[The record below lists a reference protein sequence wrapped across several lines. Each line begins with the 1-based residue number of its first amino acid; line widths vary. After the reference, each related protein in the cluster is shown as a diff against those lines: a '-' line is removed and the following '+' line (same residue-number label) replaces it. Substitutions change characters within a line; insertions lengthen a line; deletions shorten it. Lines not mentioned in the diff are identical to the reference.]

1 MNTHIIQNWEPGVPA
16 VDDGLFQSFI
26 LKKMFFS
33 YFRFTFRQLYN
44 KYYKIK
50 CVTTELRSIYVKFT
64 QNQNKIYYII
74 LSVLSRKLLTNM
86 ITFLGLMEVKFEY
99 FQISNYFKSTI
110 LDVLLRRGQSYNP
123 QNLSKPLCVC

>member
-16 VDDGLFQSFI
+16 VDDGLFQRFI

-64 QNQNKIYYII
+64 QN
-74 LSVLSRKLLTNM
+74 
-86 ITFLGLMEVKFEY
+86 
-99 FQISNYFKSTI
+99 
-110 LDVLLRRGQSYNP
+110 
-123 QNLSKPLCVC
+123 